1 MRTVNYADVLTYYHY
16 IIGTH
21 LANGRMDS
29 DKFDRCSTKL
39 REWESVQLAHEYAE
53 AKG

>member
-1 MRTVNYADVLTYYHY
+1 VRDINYADVLTMYHY

-21 LANGRMDS
+21 LADGRLDS

-39 REWESVQLAHEYAE
+39 REWEYQGRESAE
-53 AKG
+53 LGVRG